1 MGICVALCDVN
12 QHGMLSI
19 CTVFSVKC
27 DVFRESITE
36 EKCYYAKIAK
46 LRAYGIIVL

>member
-1 MGICVALCDVN
+1 MCAVF
-12 QHGMLSI
+12 
-19 CTVFSVKC
+19 TVKR